1 MRSESTAQPFEAEL
15 DRYVESVVLSQAAAL
30 GDAAALAA
38 WMEQEAAGWRKSVAI
53 ARCWMR
59 KRETRLTKRRARS
72 RHWDLSTGPCRAGML
87 ELDLARANLLEQLA
101 GKVHEAR
108 APKTQH

>member
-38 WMEQEAAGWRKSVAI
+38 WMDQEAVGWRK
-53 ARCWMR
+53 
-59 KRETRLTKRRARS
+59 KRSHCPRLDAE
-72 RHWDLSTGPCRAGML
+72 AG
-87 ELDLARANLLEQLA
+87 
-101 GKVHEAR
+101 
-108 APKTQH
+108 